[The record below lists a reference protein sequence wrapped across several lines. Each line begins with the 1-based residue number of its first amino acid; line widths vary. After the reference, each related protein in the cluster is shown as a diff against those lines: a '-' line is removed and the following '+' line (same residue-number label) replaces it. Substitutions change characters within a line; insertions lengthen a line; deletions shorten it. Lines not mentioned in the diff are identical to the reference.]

1 MLTVLVDDEET
12 RRDMTRDLELQSCHV
27 AENGDCHGV
36 VTPDITDLPENSG
49 MAAPPCTSNRIFF
62 MFCLHRH

>member
-27 AENGDCHGV
+27 PQWQKV
-36 VTPDITDLPENSG
+36 V
-49 MAAPPCTSNRIFF
+49 AV
-62 MFCLHRH
+62 